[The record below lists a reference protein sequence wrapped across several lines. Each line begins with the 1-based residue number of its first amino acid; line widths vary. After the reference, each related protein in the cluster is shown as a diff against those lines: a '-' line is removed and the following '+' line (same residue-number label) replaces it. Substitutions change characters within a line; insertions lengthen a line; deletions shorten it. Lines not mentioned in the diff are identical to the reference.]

1 MILSDW
7 DIANAI
13 GRGVIKID
21 PMKHEDIR
29 TNSVDVHLSEHLSVY
44 DNRIRNFR
52 NDPKIAKYNE
62 TNGILDAKIE
72 NKTKSYSIDID
83 GIILM
88 PGILYLGS
96 TIEYTEAHEHVPF
109 LEGKSSV
116 GRLGISVHCTAGV
129 GDVGFCG
136 HWTLEISVIQPVRVY
151 AGMPIAQLLFFDV
164 KSKPLRMYGA
174 NGSKYQQQGAK
185 PVASM
190 MWKNFIK

>member
-13 GRGVIKID
+13 GRGIIKID
-21 PMKHEDIR
+21 PLKHEDIR
-29 TNSVDVHLSEHLSVY
+29 TNSVDVHLSEHLTEYLTEQLTEHGV
-44 DNRIRNFR
+44 
-52 NDPKIAKYNE
+52 
-62 TNGILDAKIE
+62 LDARIE

-83 GIILM
+83 GFVLM

-116 GRLGISVHCTAGV
+116 GRLGISVHSTAGV

-136 HWTLEISVIQPVRVY
+136 HWTLEISVVQPVRVY
-151 AGMPIAQLLFFDV
+151 ARMPIAQLIFFEV
-164 KSKPLRMYGA
+164 KSMPLRMYGK

-185 PVASM
+185 PVPSM
-190 MWKNFIK
+190 MWKNFDK

>member
-7 DIANAI
+7 DISNAI

-21 PMKHEDIR
+21 PLNKDDIR
-29 TNSVDVHLSEHLSVY
+29 TNSVDVHLSDVLVMYKSQ
-44 DNRIRNFR
+44 I
-52 NDPKIAKYNE
+52 I
-62 TNGILDAKIE
+62 DAK
-72 NKTKSYSIDID
+72 NDNQVFPT
-83 GIILM
+83 IIPKQGLTLT

-116 GRLGISVHCTAGV
+116 GRLGISVHSTAGV

-136 HWTLEISVIQPVRVY
+136 HWTLEISVVQPVRVY
-151 AGMPIAQLLFFDV
+151 AGMPIAQLIFFEV
-164 KSKPLRMYGA
+164 KSMPLRMYGK

-190 MWKNFIK
+190 MWKNFDK

>member
-7 DIANAI
+7 DISNAI

-21 PMKHEDIR
+21 PLNKEDIR
-29 TNSVDVHLSEHLSVY
+29 TNSVDVHLSDCLVMY
-44 DNRIRNFR
+44 KTQVIDARIDNPVFPTFI
-52 NDPKIAKYNE
+52 PKQGL
-62 TNGILDAKIE
+62 TL
-72 NKTKSYSIDID
+72 T
-83 GIILM
+83 

-116 GRLGISVHCTAGV
+116 GRLGISVHATAGV

-136 HWTLEISVIQPVRVY
+136 HWTLEISVVQPVRVY
-151 AGMPIAQLLFFDV
+151 PGMPIAQLLFFEV
-164 KSKPLRMYGA
+164 SSQPIRKYGGD
-174 NGSKYQQQGAK
+174 GSKYQKQGAK

-190 MWKNFIK
+190 MWKSFNK

>member
-29 TNSVDVHLSEHLSVY
+29 TNSVDVHLSDVLVIYKSQ
-44 DNRIRNFR
+44 I
-52 NDPKIAKYNE
+52 I
-62 TNGILDAKIE
+62 DAKKD
-72 NKTKSYSIDID
+72 NPVFPT
-83 GIILM
+83 IIPKHGLTLT

-116 GRLGISVHCTAGV
+116 GRLGISVHSTAGV

-151 AGMPIAQLLFFDV
+151 AGMPIAQLLFFEV
-164 KSKPLRMYGA
+164 KSKPVRMYGA
-174 NGSKYQQQGAK
+174 NGSKYQQQGEK
-185 PVASM
+185 PVPSM
-190 MWKNFIK
+190 MWKNFNK

>member
-7 DIANAI
+7 DISNAI

-21 PMKHEDIR
+21 PLKHEDIR

-44 DNRIRNFR
+44 KGR
-52 NDPKIAKYNE
+52 
-62 TNGILDAKIE
+62 TLDAKYD
-72 NKTKSYSIDID
+72 NSIHDVTIPEEGFVLFPD
-83 GIILM
+83 R
-88 PGILYLGS
+88 LYLGS

-116 GRLGISVHCTAGV
+116 GRLGISVHSTAGV

-164 KSKPLRMYGA
+164 KSKPVRMYGA

-185 PVASM
+185 PVPSM
-190 MWKNFIK
+190 MWKNFNK

>member
-7 DIANAI
+7 DISNAI

-29 TNSVDVHLSEHLSVY
+29 TNSVDVHLSEHLSFY
-44 DNRIRNFR
+44 RKTHFGD
-52 NDPKIAKYNE
+52 
-62 TNGILDAKIE
+62 ILDAKE
-72 NKTKSYSIDID
+72 NELTWDIKIPED
-83 GIILM
+83 GFVLH

-116 GRLGISVHCTAGV
+116 GRLGISVHSTAGV

-151 AGMPIAQLLFFDV
+151 AGMPIAQLLFFEV
-164 KSKPLRMYGA
+164 KNKPVRIYGG

-190 MWKNFIK
+190 MWKNFLK

>member
-21 PMKHEDIR
+21 PLKHEDIR
-29 TNSVDVHLSEHLSVY
+29 TNSVDVHLSEHLMVY
-44 DNRIRNFR
+44 DNKVRNFR
-52 NDPKIAKYNE
+52 NDPKIAKDNQE
-62 TNGILDAKIE
+62 IFCI
-72 NKTKSYSIDID
+72 IDSKKANNTHSFTICED
-83 GIILM
+83 GFVLH
-88 PGILYLGS
+88 PGVLYLGS

-116 GRLGISVHCTAGV
+116 GRLGISVHSTAGV

-151 AGMPIAQLLFFDV
+151 AGMPIAQLLFFEV
-164 KSKPLRMYGA
+164 KSMPVRKYGA

-190 MWKNFIK
+190 MWKNFL